1 MSDSEDSYGGYDLS
15 EFTEEDFARIDA
27 AISNISTPPPMTSPP
42 PNGGPKL
49 AITLE
54 LSLPDCPAE
63 ASSSN
68 NDTVYPIS
76 IDKNDIASENSPL
89 RRYRRKG
96 FLSVTDLVSPAWYA
110 LIKTYDLGVAP

>member
-27 AISNISTPPPMTSPP
+27 AISNITTPSPITSP

-63 ASSSN
+63 VGSSN
-68 NDTVYPIS
+68 NDTVTPIS
-76 IDKNDIASENSPL
+76 LDKTVTVSENSPL
-89 RRYRRKG
+89 RRFRRKG

-110 LIKTYDLGVAP
+110 LISMTYDLGRVP